1 VNRCHCFWCSARWPV
16 VPSTGMTTVG
26 RGNRTAGTLGV
37 LSCTGQIAENA
48 NEDFQKEDISM
59 FLNQRLGGRKPIGTE
74 VANQLAHVESELC
87 WCDPIVETDEYG
99 QKVVMHKEVTWH

>member
-1 VNRCHCFWCSARWPV
+1 MFVNQPL
-16 VPSTGMTTVG
+16 G
-26 RGNRTAGTLGV
+26 RRN
-37 LSCTGQIAENA
+37 
-48 NEDFQKEDISM
+48 
-59 FLNQRLGGRKPIGTE
+59 PIGRE